1 VRIPISYLL
10 RNFLIG
16 FIENDLMKNYNS
28 KIAVFGEKYVLTG
41 ASCKS
46 HLLRHSGESRNPEV
60 LKNTGFRVALR
71 LPGMTTS
78 SCFQEFCKRL
88 PVIREKIQGGL

>member
-16 FIENDLMKNYNS
+16 FIENDLIKKYNS
-28 KIAVFGEKYVLTG
+28 KIPVFEEKYILTG

-46 HLLRHSGESRNPEV
+46 HLLRHSGESRNPEG

-78 SCFQEFCKRL
+78 ACFQEFCKRL
-88 PVIREKIQGGL
+88 MVIRKKIQGGV